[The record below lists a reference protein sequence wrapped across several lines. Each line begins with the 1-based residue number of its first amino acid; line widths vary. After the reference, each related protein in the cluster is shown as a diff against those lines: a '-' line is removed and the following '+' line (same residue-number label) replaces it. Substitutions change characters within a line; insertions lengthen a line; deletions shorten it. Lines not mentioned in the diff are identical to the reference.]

1 MFSRRSD
8 LHLDRDQ
15 LGGFLPWLIAFMVFL
30 SVLALAGTLALND
43 LAERWDK
50 GMSGTLTVQIKPS
63 AEAVAGGAGAKA
75 AGARDE
81 KRLRAAVVVLK
92 TTSGIGR
99 VDVLSEDNLLALL
112 EPWLGGGAVAGDLP
126 LPRLID
132 VQLEGGADV
141 DLAGLQNRLSEVAPG
156 AVVDDH
162 GVWLQR
168 LIRLVRTVEA
178 LALAVLS
185 FIALATIGTVIF
197 TTRTGLAIHQDAI
210 EVLHLIGARDSY
222 IARQFAGRA
231 LMLGLRG
238 GFIGLALA
246 LPTLWGI
253 GLLADKLQSGL
264 LPDLSL
270 GIWHWAALLVLPLGV
285 AMIAMATARMT
296 VMKTLAR
303 ML

>member
-8 LHLDRDQ
+8 LQLDRDQ

-30 SVLALAGTLALND
+30 SVLALAGTLALNG

-50 GMSGTLTVQIKPS
+50 GMSGTLTVQIMPS
-63 AEAVAGGAGAKA
+63 PDAIAGGAGAKA
-75 AGARDE
+75 AAALDE
-81 KRLRAAVVVLK
+81 KRLRAAAVVLK
-92 TTSGIGR
+92 TTSGISR
-99 VDVLSEDNLLALL
+99 VDVLGEANLLALL
-112 EPWLGGGAVAGDLP
+112 EPWLGGGAVPGDLP

-132 VQLEGGADV
+132 VQLESGADI
-141 DLAGLQNRLSEVAPG
+141 DLAALQNKLSGVAPG

-168 LIRLVRTVEA
+168 LIRLVRTVEV
-178 LALAVLS
+178 LALAVLG
-185 FIALATIGTVIF
+185 FIVLATVGTVIF

-210 EVLHLIGARDSY
+210 EVLHLIGAHDSY
-222 IARQFAGRA
+222 IARQFAVRA
-231 LMLGLRG
+231 LMLGLKG
-238 GFIGLALA
+238 GLFGLALA

-253 GLLADKLQSGL
+253 GALADTMQSGL

-270 GIWHWAALLVLPLGV
+270 GLWHWALLLVLPLMV
-285 AMIAMATARMT
+285 AMIAMASARIT

>member
-1 MFSRRSD
+1 MFSRRTD
-8 LHLDRDQ
+8 LQLDRDQ

-30 SVLALAGTLALND
+30 SVLALAGTLALNQ
-43 LAERWDK
+43 LAGRWDT

-63 AEAVAGGAGAKA
+63 AKAIAGGAGAKA
-75 AGARDE
+75 ARAQDE
-81 KRLRAAVVVLK
+81 KRLRSAVVALK
-92 TTSGIGR
+92 TTSG
-99 VDVLSEDNLLALL
+99 VASAEALSEQNLLTLL

-132 VQLEGGADV
+132 VQLERGAEIDM
-141 DLAGLQNRLSEVAPG
+141 AALQNKLTAVAPG
-156 AVVDDH
+156 AVIDDH
-162 GVWLQR
+162 GVWLAR

-178 LALAVLS
+178 LALAVLA
-185 FIALATIGTVIF
+185 FIALATVGTVIF

-210 EVLHLIGARDSY
+210 EVLHLIGAHDSY

-231 LMLGLRG
+231 LALGLKG
-238 GFIGLALA
+238 GIIGLLLA

-253 GLLADKLQSGL
+253 GALADSLQSGL

-270 GIWHWAALLVLPLGV
+270 GVTHWMTLLVLPLTV
-285 AMIAMATARMT
+285 AVIAMVTARMT

>member
-30 SVLALAGTLALND
+30 SVLALAGTLALNN

-63 AEAVAGGAGAKA
+63 PDAIAGGAGAEA
-75 AGARDE
+75 AAAQDE

-99 VDVLSEDNLLALL
+99 VEVLSEDNLLALL

-141 DLAGLQNRLSEVAPG
+141 DLTALQNRLSGVAPG
-156 AVVDDH
+156 AVIDDH
-162 GVWLQR
+162 GVWLER
-168 LIRLVRTVEA
+168 LIRLVRTVEV
-178 LALAVLS
+178 LALAVLA
-185 FIALATIGTVIF
+185 FIVLATVGTVIF

-210 EVLHLIGARDSY
+210 EVLHLIGAHDSY

-231 LMLGLRG
+231 LTLGLRG
-238 GFIGLALA
+238 GFFGLVLA

-253 GLLADKLQSGL
+253 GALADKMQSGL

-270 GIWHWAALLVLPLGV
+270 GIWHWAALLALPLGV
-285 AMIAMATARMT
+285 ALIAMMTARMT